1 MNIDFNILN
10 KDTMEDFYQNY
21 YKTIKRKLKK
31 FKSNYSSCSEFLGYF
46 ADLDNLLNILDNIIK
61 YSEFFQLKYK
71 FNEMKTFI
79 FSNIKN
85 VKIIVQNYKTFVNEM
100 TEEDKNFIE
109 YLLRNFKKYIQNDN
123 IEILQSNC
131 YTYDDT
137 LLTDFN
143 YKKLM
148 KTIDS
153 EDKRKEIFMIYNTPN
168 HDKINILAES
178 IIKRHNFIKRHS
190 TAEQYKFKNYG
201 DYRLKNLM
209 GHDTQNINNFLG
221 TMKDCLELQ
230 YLCETE
236 ELNKMKG
243 SELFVWDLDYYINK
257 KNVYPEITN
266 QNEVITKIFK
276 LLEKTWNIQIKR
288 NNKIQNCFD
297 IFRKNKQRG
306 RFFLFNRLQT
316 ESWIIQPSCRYPY
329 NTNTLQLSVSIV
341 HYNIRNL
348 KDVQTFFSKM
358 GLVIHNLFG
367 ISKYNCFAGPKI
379 SEDTSGIM
387 NSLFNKL
394 FIDKCEEL
402 TGYSWNT
409 EFGTAI
415 KFMNSICISS
425 FDNYIYSSNDVV
437 DSLKSHNQDEY
448 GNILYTVYN
457 NLYKIVLNLDI
468 NSISEDI
475 TDKVLYQ
482 SCLNYSE
489 LWTELYACQI
499 YYKLN
504 GNYNKL
510 IKILLEK
517 GNLGSIKLK
526 NYLDESINPEY
537 FLRYYNIQTQDLI
550 QDSDSNSDDCNQY
563 LSEVY

>member
-21 YKTIKRKLKK
+21 YKTIKRKLKN
-31 FKSNYSSCSEFLGYF
+31 FKSNYSSCSEFLGYL
-46 ADLDNLLNILDNIIK
+46 ADLDNLLNILDNIII

-79 FSNIKN
+79 FSNKKN
-85 VKIIVQNYKTFVNEM
+85 VKMIVQNYKTFVNEM

-109 YLLRNFKKYIQNDN
+109 YLLRNFKKYIHND
-123 IEILQSNC
+123 IIDILESNC
-131 YTYDDT
+131 YTYEDT

-143 YKKLM
+143 YKEFM
-148 KTIDS
+148 KITES
-153 EDKRKEIFMIYNTPN
+153 EKKRKEIFMIYNSPN

-178 IIKRHNFIKRHS
+178 IIKRHS
-190 TAEQYKFKNYG
+190 MAEQYKFKNYG

-209 GHDTQNINNFLG
+209 GHDTINIHNFLG
-221 TMKDCLELQ
+221 TMNNCLELQ
-230 YLCETE
+230 YLTETE

-243 SELFVWDLDYYINK
+243 SELFSWDLDYYINK

-266 QNEVITKIFK
+266 QNEVIIKIFN
-276 LLEKTWNIQIKR
+276 LLEKTWNIQIKK
-288 NNKIQNCFD
+288 NKKIQHCFD

-316 ESWIIQPSCRYPY
+316 DSWMIQPSCRYPY
-329 NTNTLQLSVSIV
+329 NTNSLQLSVSIV
-341 HYNIRNL
+341 HYNIKNL

-379 SEDTSGIM
+379 SEDTIGIM
-387 NSLFNKL
+387 NSIFKKL
-394 FIDKCEEL
+394 FIDNCEEI
-402 TGYSWNT
+402 TGYSWT
-409 EFGTAI
+409 SEFGTAI
-415 KFMNSICISS
+415 RFMNSLFISS

-437 DSLKSHNQDEY
+437 NVLKSHNRSEY
-448 GNILYTVYN
+448 GQILYTIYN
-457 NLYKIVLNLDI
+457 NLYKIIFNLDI
-468 NSISEDI
+468 NTISEDI

-510 IKILLEK
+510 IKLLLEK
-517 GNLGSIKLK
+517 GNLGSIKYK
-526 NYLDESINPEY
+526 NYLNESINPEY

-550 QDSDSNSDDCNQY
+550 NDSESNSDEYNQY